1 MESTTKSRDL
11 ESNGSA
17 SPKLA
22 FCIFKYFP
30 YGGIQRDFLKI
41 ALESTKL
48 GSEIRVYALTW
59 VGNVPNNFDLVLV
72 PVSAMTRHTLYRRY
86 SEWVRNDLAKNPVD
100 TVVGINKIPELDLSL
115 IHI

>member
-1 MESTTKSRDL
+1 MESTR
-11 ESNGSA
+11 ESKNIESEGRV

-41 ALESTKL
+41 ALQSINL
-48 GSEIRVYALTW
+48 GSQVRVYTLAW
-59 VGNVPNNFDLVLV
+59 AGDVPDGIELVLV
-72 PVSAMTRHTLYRRY
+72 PVSALTRHTLYRRY
-86 SEWVRNDLAKNPVD
+86 SE
-100 TVVGINKIPELDLSL
+100 LSL

>member
-41 ALESTKL
+41 ALQSIEL
-48 GSEIRVYALTW
+48 GSRVRVYTLSW
-59 VGNVPNNFDLVLV
+59 VGDVPNDFELVLV
-72 PVSAMTRHTLYRRY
+72 PVSA
-86 SEWVRNDLAKNPVD
+86 
-100 TVVGINKIPELDLSL
+100 LSL